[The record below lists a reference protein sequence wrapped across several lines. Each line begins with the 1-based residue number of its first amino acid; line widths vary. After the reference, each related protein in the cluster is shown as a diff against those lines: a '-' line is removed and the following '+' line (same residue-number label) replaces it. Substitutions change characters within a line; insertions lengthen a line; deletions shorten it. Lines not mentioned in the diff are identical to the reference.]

1 MFVLKSRRLITSAV
15 LLVSAVSVATAQHIM
30 ADISGTWMISAQSP
44 QGNSESTAVLEQKGT
59 AVSGTINVP
68 ELGSAKLAG
77 SVKGD
82 TVAMGFT
89 LDVQGQQIPVQMNGV
104 VKDKDNMSGSIV
116 LPADMGSYPF
126 SAKRKP

>member
-1 MFVLKSRRLITSAV
+1 MFVLNSRRLITSAV
-15 LLVSAVSVATAQHIM
+15 LLVSAVSVATAQRIM
-30 ADISGTWMISAQSP
+30 ADISGTWTISAQSP

-68 ELGSAKLAG
+68 ELGSAKLSG

-89 LDVQGQQIPVQMNGV
+89 LDVQGQQIPVQMNGM

-116 LPADMGSYPF
+116 LPGDMGSYPF